1 MVCCFLLLPSCVPHF
16 SAKRNPRLGG
26 AGFASVI
33 LTREPFAGLVAAV
46 TLKKLRISVVQY
58 LNTAPL
64 VRGFTHGPLRG
75 KYELSFTV
83 PSQCAEAL
91 RSGAADVAIIPAIEY
106 QRIVSDGIGLTI
118 LPGLA
123 IASKERVRSLLI
135 VSKVPIR
142 QAHRIALDRSSRS
155 TQALTKILCAR
166 RWQIAPDF
174 FEAAPP
180 PFSINDNAANRLEN
194 DRDNG
199 SSGDNGLA
207 AMLANADAALI
218 IGDAALRIAIAA
230 ESHVVPG
237 PDGEWLTAGATLG
250 AASLSQ
256 LHIYDVVKEWWHLTE
271 KPAVLAVWA
280 AGTEVVTANP
290 ELAAD
295 FLASRDFGLRHLPE
309 ICAEAAQQMQLPEKE
324 LRLYLEKNI
333 DYGLDEDNLQGLL
346 SFFHF
351 SQALNLIGPL
361 QPISMAAGPNSPA
374 RLLGL
379 SGERRVASG
388 DRPG

>member
-1 MVCCFLLLPSCVPHF
+1 
-16 SAKRNPRLGG
+16 
-26 AGFASVI
+26 
-33 LTREPFAGLVAAV
+33 
-46 TLKKLRISVVQY
+46 VQY

-91 RSGAADVAIIPAIEY
+91 RTGAAEVAIIPAIEY
-106 QRIVSDGIGLTI
+106 QRIVREGIGLTI

-123 IASKERVRSLLI
+123 IASKERVRSLLV

-142 QAHRIALDRSSRS
+142 QARRIALDRSSRS

-166 RWQIAPDF
+166 RWQIAPEF

-180 PFSINDNAANRLEN
+180 PFSNTDNAGNRVFGLGNNSDDGE
-194 DRDNG
+194 
-199 SSGDNGLA
+199 SGGNGLA
-207 AMLANADAALI
+207 AMLHNADAALI

-230 ESHVVPG
+230 ERHVTPG
-237 PDGEWLTAGATLG
+237 PDGEWLTTGATIG

-280 AGTEVVTANP
+280 ARNDSFGTGAASAVGPSEDGRYANSAVTA

-309 ICAEAAQQMQLPEKE
+309 ICAEAAQEMQLPEKE

-333 DYGLDEDNLQGLL
+333 DYGLDEENLQGLL
-346 SFFHF
+346 SFFQY

-361 QPISMAAGPNSPA
+361 QPISIAAGPNSAA
-374 RLLGL
+374 RSLDL
-379 SGERRVASG
+379 SGEWRVASG
-388 DRPG
+388 E